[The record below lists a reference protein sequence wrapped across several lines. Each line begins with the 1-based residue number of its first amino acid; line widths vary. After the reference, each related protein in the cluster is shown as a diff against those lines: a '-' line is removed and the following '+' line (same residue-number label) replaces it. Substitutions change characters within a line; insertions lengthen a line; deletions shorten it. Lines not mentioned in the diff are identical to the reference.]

1 MKRRTTKSL
10 EILLLLAVPFA
21 AQQASAQPSVQ
32 AGTPGDSAKAAA
44 VVARHVAAIGGE
56 AALRSI
62 TQSHTV
68 MTMSMSGAPGGA
80 GEARHEIWVKSP
92 ALVYMKMNIPP
103 IGLMEMGFDGKMA
116 WSNSAATGP
125 MIHDEVPK
133 NVLEMAN
140 IGAPPL
146 SGAHISYAGRRE
158 IGGRAFDAVKAILPD
173 SQVGTFYFDVKTG
186 LMSGM
191 DPEGAPPPPAGR
203 MTVAF
208 DDYQRFGRVLQS
220 TKLTTL
226 VQGQEMV
233 VRTLSVSHAP
243 IDATLFDPPP
253 AVRQLRGKPQPR

>member
-1 MKRRTTKSL
+1 MKRRTMRSFEVL
-10 EILLLLAVPFA
+10 MLLALLVPS
-21 AQQASAQPSVQ
+21 QQVSAQ
-32 AGTPGDSAKAAA
+32 AGTQGDSAKAAA
-44 VVARHVAAIGGE
+44 VVARHVAATGGE
-56 AALRSI
+56 AALRAI

-68 MTMSMSGAPGGA
+68 LSMSMDGGPAPGT
-80 GEARHEIWVKSP
+80 EMRQEIWVKAP
-92 ALVYMKMNIPP
+92 NRVYMKMNMPP
-103 IGLMEMGFDGKMA
+103 IGLMEMGYDGKTA

-140 IGAPPL
+140 IGVPPL
-146 SGAHISYAGRRE
+146 SGARISYAGRRE
-158 IGGRAFDAVKAILPD
+158 IGGRAFDAVRAVLPD

-191 DPEGAPPPPAGR
+191 DPEGAPAPPAGR

-208 DDYQRFGRVLQS
+208 DDYQRFGKVLQS

-233 VRTLSVSHAP
+233 VRTISVSHAP
-243 IDATLFDPPP
+243 IDAALFEPPP